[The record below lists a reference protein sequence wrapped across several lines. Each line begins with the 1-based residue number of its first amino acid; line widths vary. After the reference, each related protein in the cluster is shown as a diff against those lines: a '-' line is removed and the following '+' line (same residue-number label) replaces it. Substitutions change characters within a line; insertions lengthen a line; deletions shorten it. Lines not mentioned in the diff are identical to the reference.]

1 MARVLVGCTLKR
13 LLGGVG
19 GYFVRVRILLQEME
33 PTQHRNLSPL
43 LSPLEVIVRFKHW
56 FEAVLRLEAA
66 VYGVSLINR
75 GVLYWHRPL
84 VRIVHFLE
92 KCCV

>member
-43 LSPLEVIVRFKHW
+43 EVIVVRFKHW

-75 GVLYWHRPL
+75 GVLYWH
-84 VRIVHFLE
+84 
-92 KCCV
+92 